1 MIVHQTPSKQP
12 YVVGCK
18 TLTHQIEEI
27 VAVIIV
33 LKDQLVSAPF
43 DHNMVMTEFG

>member
-1 MIVHQTPSKQP
+1 M
-12 YVVGCK
+12 VGCK

-33 LKDQLVSAPF
+33 LKDQLVSTPF
-43 DHNMVMTEFG
+43 DHNMIMTEFG